1 MLNRLI
7 AILPDAVT
15 AVFFLAVWIAPMT
28 FGEGGVR
35 NAMLIMLVEFVLIHA
50 TGGLGASV
58 FREDLTRA
66 RRLMIILGTSVFYVL
81 FVSAFALI
89 FKAWWPFLA
98 FAWLL
103 VGKLAIAFDPRRTSN
118 ERRVAMQQRWGT
130 TVVVYL
136 LGVFA
141 TVVLPLPR
149 LGISAAVVPQLGLTG
164 SGLWV
169 EQPHTVI
176 AFGALYFGVL
186 AWLGAREASA
196 RIARTAHLHPVTD
209 GRHGEKKV
217 DRSPSRK
224 DD

>member
-1 MLNRLI
+1 MTHRLV
-7 AILPDAVT
+7 AFLPDAIT
-15 AVFFLAVWIAPMT
+15 AVFFLVVWISPMA

-58 FREDLTRA
+58 FREDLTRTK
-66 RRLMIILGTSVFYVL
+66 RYLIILGTSVFYLL
-81 FVSAFALI
+81 FVSAFALV

-103 VGKLAIAFDPRRTSN
+103 VGKLTIAFDPRRTSAD
-118 ERRVAMQQRWGT
+118 RRTALQQRWAQT
-130 TVVVYL
+130 AIVYL

-141 TVVLPLPR
+141 TVMLPLPR
-149 LGISAAVVPQLGLTG
+149 FGITAEVLPTLGLTG

-176 AFGALYFGVL
+176 AFGALYFVVL
-186 AWLGAREASA
+186 AGLGAREASTGVVSKS
-196 RIARTAHLHPVTD
+196 IA
-209 GRHGEKKV
+209 K
-217 DRSPSRK
+217 DR
-224 DD
+224 

>member
-1 MLNRLI
+1 MTHRLV
-7 AILPDAVT
+7 AFLPDAIT
-15 AVFFLAVWIAPMT
+15 AVFFLVVWISPMA

-58 FREDLTRA
+58 FREDLTRTK
-66 RRLMIILGTSVFYVL
+66 RYLIILGTSVFYLL
-81 FVSAFALI
+81 FVSAFALV

-103 VGKLAIAFDPRRTSN
+103 VGKLTIAFDPRRTSAD
-118 ERRVAMQQRWGT
+118 RRTALQQRWAQT
-130 TVVVYL
+130 AIVYL

-141 TVVLPLPR
+141 TVMLPLPR
-149 LGISAAVVPQLGLTG
+149 FGITAEVLPTLGLTG

-176 AFGALYFGVL
+176 AFGALYFVVL
-186 AWLGAREASA
+186 AGLGAREASTGVVSKS
-196 RIARTAHLHPVTD
+196 IAKNR
-209 GRHGEKKV
+209 
-217 DRSPSRK
+217 
-224 DD
+224 